1 MLDFN
6 EVGGSSEKTHER
18 SLEKLK
24 GRLA

>member
-1 MLDFN
+1 MLDFT
-6 EVGGSSEKTHER
+6 EVGRSSEKTQER